1 FAEVNANRPE
11 SVLTGEEHRCSGAVE
26 WVQHYSFRGRGG
38 KDRNPDEIFGKR
50 SPVCAIS
57 YRRGDFPRVKR
68 RKNPARRQPPADS
81 MPVVVIPPALG
92 EVEHVLVRNRAPVGD
107 VVRYRVRLYP
117 YHAMAHEPALF
128 LQRDGEPVR
137 DEQELFRPCPLAVTG
152 PVLGPQPEPAR
163 PLLQLPALV
172 RALAT

>member
-1 FAEVNANRPE
+1 
-11 SVLTGEEHRCSGAVE
+11 
-26 WVQHYSFRGRGG
+26 
-38 KDRNPDEIFGKR
+38 
-50 SPVCAIS
+50 
-57 YRRGDFPRVKR
+57 PRVKR

-92 EVEHVLVRNRAPVGD
+92 EVEHVLVRNRAPVAD
-107 VVRYRVRLYP
+107 LVRYRVRLDP
-117 YHAMAHEPALF
+117 YHVITHEPALL

-172 RALAT
+172 RALAAPVRVADIDPQRAGLAEQVTTQTKDLSKVIYELFRMIFNPDLPVNAILPLALLRPHLTP